1 MTAVMV
7 YDTSIGGHMA
17 KKNIMTKNISMEKEM
32 IAVIQQMAD
41 DSNRSFGAM
50 VRELLKDVVKK

>member
-1 MTAVMV
+1 
-7 YDTSIGGHMA
+7 MA